1 MAFALFLGTAGGT
14 VFALVNLPLPWMLG
28 ALIATM
34 AGSVA
39 RLPLMAPARIR
50 PPVVAVIGVLL
61 GSRFTLDT
69 MAGVAEWMGTLTILA
84 AYCVAAALIVVPF
97 YRFVG
102 GLDRVTAYFAG
113 MPGGLSE
120 MIEIGEASGAR
131 PVPVILAHSLRI
143 VVTIAVIAFWFR
155 VVEGHSVGTVPAF
168 PQVPLSAADSLLL
181 LAAGLGGVLV
191 GQRLHLPAPALVGP
205 MIVSGV
211 LHLTSIVETAPPFV
225 IVAGA
230 QVILGTILGCRFIGV
245 SAQTLFPA
253 LGLSLC
259 ATGLMLVLAVISAQV
274 MAISTGTDRVQAFLA
289 LAPGGMSEMGLIALT
304 VHADAAF
311 VALHHVARILFVIV
325 IAPLRFRLF
334 R

>member
-1 MAFALFLGTAGGT
+1 MAFALFLGVAGGT
-14 VFALVNLPLPWMLG
+14 VFALANLPLPWMLG

-61 GSRFTLDT
+61 GARFTLDT
-69 MAGVAEWMGTLTILA
+69 MAGVAEWMGTLTVLA

-102 GLDRVTAYFAG
+102 GLDRMTAYFAG

-131 PVPVILAHSLRI
+131 PVPIILAHSLRI

-155 VVEGHSVGTVPAF
+155 VVEGHNVGTVPAL
-168 PQVPLSAADSLLL
+168 PQTPLSAADGVLL
-181 LAAGLGGVLV
+181 LAAGLGGVMA
-191 GQRLHLPAPALVGP
+191 GQRIHLPAPALVGP
-205 MIVSGV
+205 MILSGI
-211 LHLTSIVETAPPFV
+211 LHLASIVETAPPFA

-230 QVILGTILGCRFIGV
+230 QVILGTILGCRFIGI
-245 SAQTLFPA
+245 SARTLFPA
-253 LGLSLC
+253 FGLSLC
-259 ATGLMLVLAVISAQV
+259 ATGLMLVLAVVGAQV
-274 MAISTGTDRVQAFLA
+274 MAITTGTDRVQALLA
-289 LAPGGMSEMGLIALT
+289 LARGGMSEIGLIALAE
-304 VHADAAF
+304 HADAAF

-325 IAPLRFRLF
+325 IAPLGFRLF